1 MTTEHN
7 FFKSEILPQGI
18 VLIKVDMEDYPTNL
32 FTFEFQKVYL
42 QAVHTFLRRDDIKG
56 LILTSSRKDFMAGAD
71 VGELL
76 RIQNTPDL
84 ILQHLRDLHQRV
96 LANEALQKPMVSI
109 ISGHALGGGFELAL
123 TTHHRIATAGRYKIG
138 LPEAS
143 LGLFP
148 GAGGTT
154 KLSKMLGI
162 EKAASILLK
171 GATFDPNGAL
181 EAGLVDALS
190 STPETAL
197 EEAQQWILAHPNV
210 VQPWS
215 TSARVKGLRTTTGQ
229 FAMAAS
235 IAQLRKTTHG
245 NLPGLNHCLAAI
257 HDGIDLPIDR
267 ALEVEARYFIK
278 TLLSKEAK
286 SMIRTN
292 FFGINHAKKGK
303 NRTNGMINPPVRKLG
318 ILGAGM
324 MGAGIAYVAAKAGIE
339 VVLKDVSITQA
350 EQGKAYSEKIV
361 NGLLAKGKTTL
372 EHAELLLERIK
383 PTDSYVYLTECDLI
397 IEAVFEDPKLK
408 GVVSHEAEVFLHE
421 KGFFASNTSSL
432 PITALAQASI
442 HPERFIGIH
451 FFSPVDRMPLIEII
465 KGKKTN
471 QETLVRAI
479 DFAIQLGK
487 VPIVVNDSP
496 GFFTSRIFGK
506 YNLEA
511 VNMLLEGI
519 PPVMIENAAKQAGL
533 AVGPLAVMDEI
544 SLDLL
549 VEVLQHNEHKTP
561 VEEQMVA
568 LLEWMIQMGRKG
580 KKVGKGFYD
589 YPEGQQ
595 KTMWQHRYSSEVPTT
610 ISLAD
615 IQKRLM
621 HIQALDSYRCLE
633 EGVLNSTMD
642 GDIGSIL
649 GLGFA
654 PQTGGVFSYI
664 DQIGLPAFIADC
676 KRFRQYGEQWE
687 VPNKLVKLAQQGF
700 SFYTGLRENERD
712 NEKTQQ

>member
-1 MTTEHN
+1 MTTEN
-7 FFKSEILPQGI
+7 IFFKTEILPQGI
-18 VLIKVDMEDYPTNL
+18 AWIKVDMAGYPTNL
-32 FTFEFQKVYL
+32 FTLEFQKTYL
-42 QAVHTFLRRDDIKG
+42 QTVNALLNRADIKG
-56 LILTSSRKDFMAGAD
+56 LILTSARKDFMAGAD

-76 RIQNTPDL
+76 RIQNTPNL
-84 ILQHLRDLHQRV
+84 ILEHLQTLHRGI
-96 LANEALQKPMVSI
+96 LANEAIQKPMVSI

-148 GAGGTT
+148 GAGGTI

-162 EKAASILLK
+162 EKAAPILLK
-171 GATFDPNGAL
+171 GTTFSPKDAL
-181 EAGLVDALS
+181 TAGLIHDLVEYPEIAFEDAV
-190 STPETAL
+190 A
-197 EEAQQWILAHPNV
+197 WILTHPNV
-210 VQPWS
+210 IQPWNMS
-215 TSARVKGLRTTTGQ
+215 SENKGLRSPAEHMTMT
-229 FAMAAS
+229 AS
-235 IAQLRKTTHG
+235 IGNLRKATHG
-245 NLPGLNHCLAAI
+245 NYPGLNYCLAAI
-257 HDGIDLPIDR
+257 HDGVDLPIER
-267 ALEVEARYFIK
+267 ALDIEARYFIK

-292 FFGINHAKKGK
+292 FFGINQAKKGK
-303 NRTNGMINPPVRKLG
+303 NRTNGTLTTPIQKLG

-324 MGAGIAYVAAKAGIE
+324 MGAGIAYVAAKAGID
-339 VVLKDVSITQA
+339 VILKDISITQA
-350 EQGKAYSEKIV
+350 E
-361 NGLLAKGKTTL
+361 KGKVYAEQTTHRAL
-372 EHAELLLERIK
+372 TLGRTTRDKADQLLDHIK
-383 PTDSYVYLTECDLI
+383 PTDSYAYLADCDLI

-408 GVVSHEAEVFLHE
+408 KLVTHEAEVFLHE

-432 PITALAQASI
+432 PITKLAKASI

-465 KGKKTN
+465 KGEKTN
-471 QETLVRAI
+471 QETLARAV
-479 DFAIQLGK
+479 DFANQLGK

-511 VNMLLEGI
+511 VNMLLEGVSPI
-519 PPVMIENAAKQAGL
+519 VLENVAKRAGL

-544 SLDLL
+544 SLDLMAD
-549 VEVLQHNEHKTP
+549 VLQQNEQRTP
-561 VEEQMVA
+561 VEEQM
-568 LLEWMIQMGRKG
+568 LELIEWMVRAGRKG
-580 KKVGKGFYD
+580 KKAGKGFYD
-589 YPEGQQ
+589 YPEGQR
-595 KTMWQHRYSSEVPTT
+595 KTIWQHPYSSE
-610 ISLAD
+610 ISMEISTAD

-633 EGVLNSTMD
+633 EGVLESTMD
-642 GDIGSIL
+642 GDIGSVL

-676 KRFRQYGEQWE
+676 RRFRQYGEQWE
-687 VPNKLVKLAQQGF
+687 VPKSLLKLAQRGF
-700 SFYTGLRENERD
+700 TFYTGLRENDRD
-712 NEKTQQ
+712 NNKTE